1 MQETHE
7 IGYKIMSEDD
17 VSSVIDISDLQNNP
31 TSTKRS
37 GARTST
43 TSANTLY
50 RFRIQRDELCNE
62 KITFWAKV
70 NCWVTRIIVLPPYSP
85 F

>member
-7 IGYKIMSEDD
+7 IGHKIMSEDD
-17 VSSVIDISDLQNNP
+17 VSSVSDTSDLQNNP

-43 TSANTLY
+43 TSTKRSGARTSTTSTNTL
-50 RFRIQRDELCNE
+50 
-62 KITFWAKV
+62 
-70 NCWVTRIIVLPPYSP
+70 
-85 F
+85 